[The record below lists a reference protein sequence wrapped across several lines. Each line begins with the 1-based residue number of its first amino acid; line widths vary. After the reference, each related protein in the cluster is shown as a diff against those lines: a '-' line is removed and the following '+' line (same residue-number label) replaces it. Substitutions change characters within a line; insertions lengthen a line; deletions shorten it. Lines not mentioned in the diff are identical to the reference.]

1 MRNFLIANGYG
12 ANEGNIAIYG
22 SKNGQLIPLGEDLT
36 NIYEADCKE
45 FQLILHRSAENGGN
59 IVLPIYPNNV
69 SFNTMFNEEATK
81 FGALFTV
88 PAPTYIGDYSIMIIK
103 KGVGFNERNKWTAT
117 VHVSDTSITAEQLS
131 ELLIKAINSNSEASG
146 VTAEYVDE
154 DDTTGIA
161 ITSDSYDDYEVK
173 GADKLFGVEAQVES
187 SGFKGLLTPAHVK
200 DLLDKAAA
208 DAGYEYTY
216 TDGLDKLYPGYFG
229 VNGSIPEFNELVTI
243 RFAEPRQVRTVDHE
257 INQIIQVGFTADSLK
272 FSHYLLALL
281 SFFATVSEL
290 ESH

>member
-1 MRNFLIANGYG
+1 MRNFLIANSYG
-12 ANEGNIAIYG
+12 DGEGEVGIYVHK
-22 SKNGQLIPLGEDLT
+22 SGELVDIRGVDL
-36 NIYEADCKE
+36 NSQINYKE
-45 FQLILHRSAENGGN
+45 FQLVLHRSAENGGN
-59 IVLPIYPNNV
+59 VVLPIYPNNLSYSV
-69 SFNTMFNEEATK
+69 MEAEDAAK
-81 FGALFTV
+81 FSALFTV

-131 ELLIKAINSNSEASG
+131 ELLVKAINSNSEASG
-146 VTAEYVDE
+146 VAAEYVDE

-161 ITSDSYDDYEVK
+161 ITADTFDDYEIK
-173 GADKLFGVEAQVES
+173 GADKLFGVEAQIS
-187 SGFKGLLTPAHVK
+187 STGFKGLLTSSHVK

-229 VNGSIPEFNELVTI
+229 VNGNVSEIESLVTI

-257 INQIIQVGFTADSLK
+257 INQIIQIGMISHDDKLGIVLGAMTQRFGATA
-272 FSHYLLALL
+272 
-281 SFFATVSEL
+281 TNN
-290 ESH
+290 